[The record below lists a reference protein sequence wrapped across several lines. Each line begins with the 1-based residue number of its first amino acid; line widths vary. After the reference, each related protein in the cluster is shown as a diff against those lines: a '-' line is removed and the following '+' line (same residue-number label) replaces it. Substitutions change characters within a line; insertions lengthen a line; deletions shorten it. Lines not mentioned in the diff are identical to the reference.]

1 MPPVATEAKK
11 KKPPACDQC
20 KARRVLCHPNPA
32 GCPRC
37 VEKGIECTTTPV
49 VRRKPRRKPGP
60 DPSEDIDA
68 PGGPSNGSPVEP
80 SVPNPAASS
89 ALVAPTLNTVTGL
102 STSTTDT
109 LSLPTAAAG
118 SPADISTSVDMSFAH
133 GAFPP
138 TAPVPFSTVAS
149 TSEIP
154 YTPLPLVPFYQ
165 QRSVSVPPD
174 LAKHLFDCF
183 AQSPQWDH
191 PLLPVSSLRQALQ
204 SLFWEVDLLPSESR
218 TLAYCVFAAGA
229 ILSYHPSI
237 LGPGPTPTSFAAVAA
252 EGPDL
257 RQYGRR
263 RAAICRAFRD
273 EAIRRATEEG
283 VMFKPSPENAAS
295 CCLLDF
301 LDSVCSNQVKTR
313 PWLNAFM
320 SHGRNLAELWD
331 EERVQQTRT
340 LWAAYL
346 TTVGRTPVSYDDQM
360 VFAGVST
367 PDPAKVLRSYEE
379 ALTVPP
385 SEPWPDILPHVL
397 LVMELARAV
406 AEKLL
411 GSYARR
417 HPLNEASL
425 ADCLSSLDLIRRSS
439 AAYTALVDRLPEASV
454 ELGLFPYTTTS
465 GPPHTRRSR
474 PALLRSVRF
483 TVNYGWP
490 ALALQ
495 IYRELQRRSSLN
507 SQAPASQDLSARQ
520 AAERLQL
527 HVKHARELVGLG
539 LDTFLDSLITS
550 PGLAVWTHLQK
561 QTPIVWAEF
570 LLEELET
577 GRLPMSEKLVR
588 VVEEFSRALKKIG
601 YAWSDEQH
609 DALIGRL
616 DSHALVFRLA
626 TQSNS
631 FFPHPCTDVD
641 FALQPYMLT
650 QPSSTSTSPP
660 FAMPTPT
667 MSGIFERGTD
677 LTAHG
682 TGSSGSP
689 SASLVDENVGL
700 DVAFAGLEQVLAEG
714 VGTDSGWANW

>member
-1 MPPVATEAKK
+1 MPYA
-11 KKPPACDQC
+11 
-20 KARRVLCHPNPA
+20 
-32 GCPRC
+32 
-37 VEKGIECTTTPV
+37 
-49 VRRKPRRKPGP
+49 
-60 DPSEDIDA
+60 
-68 PGGPSNGSPVEP
+68 
-80 SVPNPAASS
+80 
-89 ALVAPTLNTVTGL
+89 
-102 STSTTDT
+102 
-109 LSLPTAAAG
+109 
-118 SPADISTSVDMSFAH
+118 
-133 GAFPP
+133 
-138 TAPVPFSTVAS
+138 
-149 TSEIP
+149 
-154 YTPLPLVPFYQ
+154 PLPLVPFYQ

-257 RQYGRR
+257 RQHGRR
-263 RAAICRAFRD
+263 RAATCRAFRD

-301 LDSVCSNQVKTR
+301 LDSVLMGTV
-313 PWLNAFM
+313 
-320 SHGRNLAELWD
+320 E
-331 EERVQQTRT
+331 
-340 LWAAYL
+340 AA
-346 TTVGRTPVSYDDQM
+346 TVGRTPVSYDDQM

-385 SEPWPDILPHVL
+385 SDPWPDILPHVL

-425 ADCLSSLDLIRRSS
+425 ANCLSSLDLIRRSS
-439 AAYTALVDRLPEASV
+439 AAYTAWVDRLPEASV

-616 DSHALVFRLA
+616 DSYALVFRLA

-641 FALQPYMLT
+641 FALRPYTAT

-714 VGTDSGWANW
+714 LAVDGNTDSGWANW